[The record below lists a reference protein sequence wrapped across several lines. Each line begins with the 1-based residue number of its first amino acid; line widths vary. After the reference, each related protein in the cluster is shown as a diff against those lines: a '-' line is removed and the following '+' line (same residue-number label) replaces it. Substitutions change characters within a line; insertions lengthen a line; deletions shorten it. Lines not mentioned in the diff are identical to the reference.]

1 MLLKEIARFSLQH
14 RTLYCYLILSI
25 WIFLL
30 IAGMYKYIGSIEN
43 SNNLLTVKGFGYR
56 PHQGS
61 FRVDD
66 GDALDRARTK
76 ELNQTDCAHPATL
89 VAGEEGGSLEGW
101 SLQGVLLLIRHGDR
115 GPMAHVRGISEV
127 DCGHE
132 NDPLLSRYISFTQN
146 TTTVSTTGGHW
157 MKTGPFHGFPL
168 LPAASKLCL
177 LAQLT
182 HKGIAQMLRVGDIVR
197 AAYANV
203 LGLYTRPVPVG
214 SVKTTPYNASEGAIT
229 NPTSGTLYSVDD
241 VVIYSTRYRR
251 TFQSGMALL
260 FGALPPEKWLA
271 LQVQES
277 HSLSYCF
284 SDCACPQA
292 EKLKKSLATE
302 MNGHLAQ
309 HPAIGAIAQWIGA
322 ALLQNPQ
329 LAVGQQVNPLDIR
342 DALLAHICHAAPLP
356 CRKIR
361 TNVNPAERYGAKGAT
376 SSSTQ
381 DPLGLDVINIDQ
393 EDGGLA
399 PGAVPISPANTDQPD
414 DLDTTEQEP
423 DIEGCVE
430 KSHVVALMSYIH
442 WAGVKELYSH
452 TMRQQGLL
460 RSYGLLRNIVAYMLR
475 MISGDR
481 VKFVLYSAHDKTLEY
496 LIASL
501 GVRLDNPFIPYAS
514 RMAFEVYKSDKD
526 TQYYFRL
533 VYNGQDITSTIDVC
547 ESGKSLNVPRG
558 IRGGRGHLCPIENI
572 IRFIHDDYF
581 LSLNATN
588 YKDACLVQPKQEGF
602 F

>member
-1 MLLKEIARFSLQH
+1 MILKEIARFSLQH

-43 SNNLLTVKGFGYR
+43 GNNLLNPKGFGYR
-56 PHQGS
+56 KS
-61 FRVDD
+61 EAFLVED
-66 GDALDRARTK
+66 GDVVGSIRDK
-76 ELNQTDCAHPATL
+76 DIKQTDCTHPFTI
-89 VAGEEGGSLEGW
+89 VPGEEGGALEGW
-101 SLQGVLLLIRHGDR
+101 TLQGVLLLIRHGDR
-115 GPMAHVRGISEV
+115 GPMAHVRGINEV
-127 DCGHE
+127 DCGYE
-132 NDPLLSRYISFTQN
+132 NDPTLSRYINFLQN
-146 TTTVSTTGGHW
+146 TTTASTSGGHW
-157 MKTGPFHGFPL
+157 MKTGPFHGFPM

-182 HKGIAQMLRVGDIVR
+182 HKGVAQMLHVGEVVR
-197 AAYANV
+197 QAYANA
-203 LGLYTRPVPVG
+203 LGLYTRTPMTTQRTSPFNG
-214 SVKTTPYNASEGAIT
+214 SDGASI
-229 NPTSGTLYSVDD
+229 PTSTIQYAVDD
-241 VVIYSTRYRR
+241 VVVYSTRYRR
-251 TFQSGMALL
+251 TFQSAMALL
-260 FGALPPEKWLA
+260 FSVLPPEKWLA
-271 LQVQES
+271 IQIQES

-292 EKLKKSLATE
+292 EKLKKQLANE
-302 MNGHLAQ
+302 MNGYLVK
-309 HPAIGAIAQWIGA
+309 HPAIGAIVQWIGA

-329 LAVGQQVNPLDIR
+329 VAGQQINPLEIR

-361 TNVNPAERYGAKGAT
+361 TSVNAVNGYRYGSKAASS

-381 DPLGLDVINIDQ
+381 DPLGFDVINIDLD
-393 EDGGLA
+393 ESALAGGA
-399 PGAVPISPANTDQPD
+399 GPIINTEQPD
-414 DLDTTEQEP
+414 DSDATEQEP
-423 DIEGCVE
+423 EIEGCVE
-430 KSHVVALMSYIH
+430 KSHVLALMSYIH
-442 WAGVKELYSH
+442 WAGMKELYSPL
-452 TMRQQGLL
+452 MRQQGLL
-460 RSYGLLRNIVAYMLR
+460 RSYGLMRNIVAYMLR

-481 VKFVLYSAHDKTLEY
+481 VKFVLYSGHDKTLEY

-501 GVRLDNPFIPYAS
+501 GVQLESPFIPYAS

-533 VYNGQDITSTIDVC
+533 VYNGRDVTNTIDVC
-547 ESGKSLNVPRG
+547 ECGKSLNVPRG

-588 YKDACLVQPKQEGF
+588 YKDACLAQAKQEGYF
-602 F
+602 